1 MVEAVGERI
10 SNKNE
15 TIMHHAVY
23 HPAVR
28 RIYMQAIGADSSFMQ
43 DAGIFNLL
51 VIQSMNTALQL
62 TRPYSGKFFLKL
74 ITGILNVLVLCL
86 GILFAFMIFI
96 VF

>member
-1 MVEAVGERI
+1 MKRLCITLFILLLYAAFICRPLALIPPLCRMLVFLI
-10 SNKNE
+10 
-15 TIMHHAVY
+15 
-23 HPAVR
+23 
-28 RIYMQAIGADSSFMQ
+28 
-43 DAGIFNLL
+43 LL

-74 ITGILNVLVLCL
+74 VTGILNILVLCL